1 MSETKVEGGSQL
13 KGGGEVSA
21 QRSRLWDS
29 AQSSGGVSAQSSGV
43 RVYSNI
49 QGGGPLK
56 VLGLGG
62 SLLIDLRWSSAQ
74 SSGVGASLLKGPG
87 WGGGGSLLTGASK
100 QFRQSWCA
108 QKNSTQ
114 STVLRMSA
122 VAKGLLE
129 SCSLDS
135 NLE

>member
-1 MSETKVEGGSQL
+1 MGLCSKF
-13 KGGGEVSA
+13 
-21 QRSRLWDS
+21 W
-29 AQSSGGVSAQSSGV
+29 GVSAQSSGV
-43 RVYSNI
+43 GVYSNI

-62 SLLIDLRWSSAQ
+62 SLLKDLRWSFAQ
-74 SSGVGASLLKGPG
+74 SSGVGASLLKGLG
-87 WGGGGSLLTGASK
+87 WAGGGSLLTGASK
-100 QFRQSWCA
+100 QFWQSWCA

-114 STVLRMSA
+114 SAVLWMSA

-129 SCSLDS
+129 SRSLDS

>member
-1 MSETKVEGGSQL
+1 MSETKVGGGSQL

-21 QRSRLWDS
+21 QRSRLW
-29 AQSSGGVSAQSSGV
+29 VSAQSSGV
-43 RVYSNI
+43 GVYSNI

-56 VLGLGG
+56 VLGFGG
-62 SLLIDLRWSSAQ
+62 SLLKDLRWSFAQ
-74 SSGVGASLLKGPG
+74 SSEVGASLLKGLG
-87 WGGGGSLLTGASK
+87 WAGGGSLLTGASK

-114 STVLRMSA
+114 SAVLWMSA

-129 SCSLDS
+129 SRSLDS